1 MSEKNIN
8 ELDDIKLQ
16 AISEI
21 DSLVS
26 VDQLE
31 NWRVRYLGRRGD
43 LTNIL
48 RGISNLPVDDRKI
61 VGAKANKL
69 RILLGLCPLSV
80 GTCINFSDFPISSF
94 NGTSVGPKYPNE
106 KSVSPLII
114 TMSPTLLLMGDMG
127 L

>member
-69 RILLGLCPLSV
+69 RILLEK
-80 GTCINFSDFPISSF
+80 
-94 NGTSVGPKYPNE
+94 KY
-106 KSVSPLII
+106 
-114 TMSPTLLLMGDMG
+114 DRFH
-127 L
+127 